1 VQWPQIRDLPCYHS
15 AAIWPFVSAYLVKA
29 ASIGSNDTV
38 VNRNVFAM
46 IRGAALSLSHME
58 NYEFRKLESRP
69 AVVNSEAQ
77 LWSVAGYMNLV
88 LDVTFGR
95 QTSQT
100 GIRFLPFITRLM
112 RNQLFAAT
120 NTLRLENLPYKGTS
134 LNVTVKLPA
143 ADGHAAGRYRVRRVT
158 LNGVD
163 RAVEREMTLS
173 DFGPDNQIVIEMT
186 HTPTVSKS
194 LTLVKDDG
202 DWRHCWAPF
211 EPAVDAS
218 TGVTLAD
225 GKLTLH
231 WDPQGE
237 TGTVFDVYRNGKLVA
252 SGVSET
258 SWLDPDSDNLDSAA
272 LCYAVTQRYNGDFP
286 VQNVSHPSRPVYF
299 GGTQASIDAG
309 DSRFSTNDG
318 TEALTDH
325 GRTCYSNWG
334 YEHQAIDVAF
344 TPCESGAYVLRL
356 LYGNAFNSVQ
366 QGITNCV
373 KRVEIFSAHDL
384 SIAKGVVVMP
394 QRKNWDDWG
403 ESSFLSAALTAGMT
417 YRIHISDHHNMS
429 YLETNATYDGPGG
442 QQGPINRANIAG
454 VRLRQV
460 PT

>member
-1 VQWPQIRDLPCYHS
+1 
-15 AAIWPFVSAYLVKA
+15 
-29 ASIGSNDTV
+29 
-38 VNRNVFAM
+38 
-46 IRGAALSLSHME
+46 
-58 NYEFRKLESRP
+58 
-69 AVVNSEAQ
+69 
-77 LWSVAGYMNLV
+77 
-88 LDVTFGR
+88 
-95 QTSQT
+95 
-100 GIRFLPFITRLM
+100 
-112 RNQLFAAT
+112 
-120 NTLRLENLPYKGTS
+120 
-134 LNVTVKLPA
+134 
-143 ADGHAAGRYRVRRVT
+143 
-158 LNGVD
+158 
-163 RAVEREMTLS
+163 
-173 DFGPDNQIVIEMT
+173 
-186 HTPTVSKS
+186 
-194 LTLVKDDG
+194 
-202 DWRHCWAPF
+202 
-211 EPAVDAS
+211 
-218 TGVTLAD
+218 
-225 GKLTLH
+225 
-231 WDPQGE
+231 
-237 TGTVFDVYRNGKLVA
+237 
-252 SGVSET
+252 
-258 SWLDPDSDNLDSAA
+258 
-272 LCYAVTQRYNGDFP
+272 
-286 VQNVSHPSRPVYF
+286 VYF